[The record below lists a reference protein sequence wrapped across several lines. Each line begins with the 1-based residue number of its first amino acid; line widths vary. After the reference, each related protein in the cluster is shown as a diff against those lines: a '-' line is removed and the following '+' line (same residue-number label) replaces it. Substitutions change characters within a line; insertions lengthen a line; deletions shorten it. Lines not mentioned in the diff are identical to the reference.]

1 VHLVPG
7 CPAHVLLP
15 LLVLFYNM
23 FEQINNQSINQSNYK
38 RRILPVHTGNTESCP
53 LYVDYR
59 VAERRTAIHGG
70 RGWISSYCEI
80 GQPSRISR
88 YH

>member
-23 FEQINNQSINQSNYK
+23 FEQINNQSINQSNSTG
-38 RRILPVHTGNTESCP
+38 RPVELSCVVVNGA
-53 LYVDYR
+53 L
-59 VAERRTAIHGG
+59 E
-70 RGWISSYCEI
+70 ISATSAVLSSLLHSR
-80 GQPSRISR
+80 PSSFDQGIK
-88 YH
+88 

>member
-23 FEQINNQSINQSNYK
+23 FERINNQSINQMRDSK
-38 RRILPVHTGNTESCP
+38 FHEGKSGSKLELV
-53 LYVDYR
+53 
-59 VAERRTAIHGG
+59 VAA
-70 RGWISSYCEI
+70 
-80 GQPSRISR
+80 RIS
-88 YH
+88 